1 MINSGDTAWV
11 LISAALVLFMMP
23 GLAIF
28 YGGMAR
34 RGNVL
39 AMLQQN
45 IIPMGVISLTWV
57 LIGYSL
63 AFGNDTGG
71 GLIGNL
77 ELIGL
82 GNLDNVLSPARH
94 MVSPGV
100 AIPTLALVAY
110 EMMFAIIT
118 PALITGATA
127 GRLKFGGWVVFILVW
142 SIIVYAPIAHWL
154 FNPAGWLAQL
164 GAQDWAG
171 GIVVHTAAG
180 AATLAVLA
188 VIGRRQNWPNVD
200 APPHS
205 IPLTILGAGILWF
218 GWFGFNAGDG
228 LAADGIA
235 AQAFMNTTIA
245 ASAGMLIWLLIE
257 SRTEGHPTVLGGVTG
272 AVAGLATI
280 TPCAG
285 YVNTLSAIA
294 IGSIAGLVCHL
305 ALRLKN
311 RFRFDDA
318 FDVIAVH
325 FVGGVLGSLLLGF
338 FAQSAINSASANGL
352 LFGGGV
358 NLLGYQALAV
368 GTVAVFSFVVSWLV
382 AIAIEKT
389 IKLREDS
396 ENQANLDLVQ
406 QGMSAYDVD

>member
-11 LISAALVLFMMP
+11 LISTALVLFMVP

-45 IIPMGVISLTWV
+45 FIPMGVISITWV
-57 LIGYSL
+57 VIGYTL
-63 AFGNDTGG
+63 AYGNDFGG

-77 ELIGL
+77 EMIGL
-82 GNLDNVLSPARH
+82 GNLGNALTPARH
-94 MVSPGV
+94 MASADASVPNM
-100 AIPTLALVAY
+100 AFVAY

-127 GRLKFGGWVVFILVW
+127 GRLKFGGWVVFLLVW
-142 SIIVYAPIAHWL
+142 SIIVYPPIAHWL
-154 FNPAGWLAQL
+154 FNPSGWLAQL

-188 VIGRRQNWPNVD
+188 VVGRRRNWPNVESS
-200 APPHS
+200 PHS
-205 IPLTILGAGILWF
+205 LPLAILGAGILWF

-228 LAADGIA
+228 LAANGIA

-245 ASAGMLIWLLIE
+245 ASAGMLIWLLLE
-257 SRTEGHPTVLGGVTG
+257 NRSEGHPTVLGAATG

-285 YVNTLSAIA
+285 YVNVLSAIA
-294 IGSIAGLVCHL
+294 IGGIAGLVCHL
-305 ALRLKN
+305 ALHLKT

-318 FDVIAVH
+318 LDVIAVH

-338 FAQSAINSASANGL
+338 FAQTAINSDSANGL
-352 LFGGGV
+352 LFGGGL
-358 NLLGYQALAV
+358 NLLAAQALAV
-368 GTVAVFSFVVSWLV
+368 VVVAVFSFVVSWLI

-389 IKLREDS
+389 IKLREDA
-396 ENQANLDLVQ
+396 ENQENLDLVQ
-406 QGMSAYDVD
+406 QGMSAYD

>member
-45 IIPMGVISLTWV
+45 IIPLGVISITWV

-82 GNLDNVLSPARH
+82 RNLGSALSPARH
-94 MVSPGV
+94 VVSPDV
-100 AIPTLALVAY
+100 TVPTMALVAY

-127 GRLKFGGWVVFILVW
+127 GRLKFGGWVVFLLLWSILVYP
-142 SIIVYAPIAHWL
+142 VVAHWL

-188 VIGRRQNWPNVD
+188 VIGRRQNWPKVEMS
-200 APPHS
+200 PYS
-205 IPLTILGAGILWF
+205 LPLTILGAGILWF

-228 LAADGIA
+228 LAADGVA

-245 ASAGMLIWLLIE
+245 ASAGMLIWLFLE
-257 SRTEGHPTVLGGVTG
+257 NRSEGHPTVLGAVTG

-285 YVNTLSAIA
+285 YVNGVSAVA
-294 IGSIAGLVCHL
+294 IGGIAGLVCHF
-305 ALRLKN
+305 ALRLKT

-318 FDVIAVH
+318 LDVIAVH

-338 FAQSAINSASANGL
+338 FAESAINSDSANGL
-352 LFGGGV
+352 LYGGGFS
-358 NLLGYQALAV
+358 LLGSQVLAV
-368 GTVAVFSFVVSWLV
+368 VAVAVFSFIVSWLI
-382 AIAIEKT
+382 AIAVERT
-389 IKLREDS
+389 VKLREDV
-396 ENQANLDLVQ
+396 ENQENLDMVQ
-406 QGMSAYDVD
+406 QGISV